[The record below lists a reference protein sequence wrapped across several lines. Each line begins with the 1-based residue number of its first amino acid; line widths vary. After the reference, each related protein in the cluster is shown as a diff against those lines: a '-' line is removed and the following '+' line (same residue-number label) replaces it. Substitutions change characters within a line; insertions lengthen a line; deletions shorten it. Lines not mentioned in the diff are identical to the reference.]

1 MLVADKDDED
11 YLIANLSSHMLN
23 SSQASAVVSE
33 KPAVVAEAETKINS
47 FDTPSSSSTSNS
59 PSKFGVINFKSK
71 IKPNKKIELVE
82 VRNGQAEDACARAQT
97 HALLEDV
104 AKAVVV
110 VESVVSDR
118 DG

>member
-1 MLVADKDDED
+1 MPVADKDDED

-47 FDTPSSSSTSNS
+47 FDTPSSSSTNS

>member
-1 MLVADKDDED
+1 VPVADKDDED

-33 KPAVVAEAETKINS
+33 KPAVVAEAETKIS

-82 VRNGQAEDACARAQT
+82 VRNGQAEDACAHAET

-104 AKAVVV
+104 AKTVVV